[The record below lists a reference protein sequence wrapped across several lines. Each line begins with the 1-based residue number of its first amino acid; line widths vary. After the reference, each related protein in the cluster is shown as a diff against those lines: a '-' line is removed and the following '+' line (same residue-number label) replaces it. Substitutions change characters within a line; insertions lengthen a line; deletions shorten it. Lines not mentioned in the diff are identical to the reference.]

1 MQSRE
6 GAYSSRAT
14 APDVNMPNIA
24 RVYDYWLDGKDNFQ
38 ADRDQAAQLLLVCP
52 SAAQLARENRI
63 FLARAVV
70 WMAEQGIRQFLD
82 VGSGLPTANNTHE
95 AAQSVDPACRV
106 VYVDNDPMVVIHAQV
121 LLSGPGVAAAS
132 GDLAAP
138 EEILALPAVR
148 ELIQPGEPVG
158 LILGLVLHFFD
169 AQVARQIVS
178 SFTAWLPPGSY
189 AAISVGTA
197 DQETGEE
204 LIREYRA
211 ARVHNHSPEQIARFF
226 AGLNLVEPPGLADV
240 GSWDP
245 SAPAF
250 TSSNR
255 AGRILAGVG
264 HKPHAKC
271 VVPPTTSPCPPRG
284 LTHPENRQ

>member
-38 ADRDQAAQLLLVCP
+38 TDRDQAAQLLMVCP
-52 SAAQLARENRI
+52 SAAQLAWENRM
-63 FLARAVV
+63 FLARAVA

-82 VGSGLPTANNTHE
+82 VGSGLPTAHNTHE

-106 VYVDNDPMVVIHAQV
+106 VYVDNDPVVVMHGQV
-121 LLSGPGVAAAS
+121 LLTGPGVASAS

-169 AQVARQIVS
+169 VHVARQIVS
-178 SFTAWLPPGSY
+178 SFTAGLPPGSY
-189 AAISVGTA
+189 AAISVARRTRRPGRSSSA
-197 DQETGEE
+197 STGP
-204 LIREYRA
+204 
-211 ARVHNHSPEQIARFF
+211 RVCTITRPTRSP
-226 AGLNLVEPPGLADV
+226 
-240 GSWDP
+240 GS
-245 SAPAF
+245 SPA
-250 TSSNR
+250 
-255 AGRILAGVG
+255 
-264 HKPHAKC
+264 
-271 VVPPTTSPCPPRG
+271 
-284 LTHPENRQ
+284 